1 VAKDQKSFTEHR
13 KLSSGVDWYST
24 VYLDED
30 GDKTTAK
37 VGIHGRVIV
46 SASDRHEFEVELD
59 ELLDKYTF

>member
-1 VAKDQKSFTEHR
+1 MANERKSFTEHR

-24 VYLDED
+24 VYLDEA
-30 GDKTTAK
+30 GEETTAK

-46 SASDRHEFEVELD
+46 AASDRHAFEVELD